1 MDMNAIVTT
10 VLAVIPAII
19 LCFYIYKSDTLE
31 KEPMWLLLS
40 LFIFGVIS
48 TVPAVFLER
57 LYQTV
62 FPINEEDLVSIFFY
76 SFIGIA
82 LIEEGYKA
90 LFTYLIVYRNKN
102 FDHIFDGIVYA
113 VFMSL
118 GFATL
123 ENILYLFRY
132 GIDLAL
138 SRGLVS
144 VPAHAFYAV
153 SFGFFLG
160 KAKEASVHRKRGKAF
175 GFLVLSLLVPVI
187 LHGVFDFLLLSGNQT
202 LYTAFLIFVVFL
214 YIISF
219 IQVKMHA
226 NVMTMLDN

>member
-1 MDMNAIVTT
+1 MDMNAIVTV
-10 VLAVIPAII
+10 VLAVIPALI
-19 LCFYIYKSDTLE
+19 LCLYIYRSDTLE

-57 LYQTV
+57 LYQTL
-62 FPINEEDLVSIFFY
+62 FPLVEEDLVSIFCY

-132 GIDLAL
+132 GLELAL
-138 SRGLVS
+138 SRGIVS

-160 KAKEASVHRKRGKAF
+160 KAKQSSVHGKKGKAF
-175 GFLVLSLLVPVI
+175 GFLTLSILVPI
-187 LHGVFDFLLLSGNQT
+187 TLHGIFDFLLLSNNQM
-202 LYTAFLIFVVFL
+202 LYTAFLVFVVFL

-226 NVMTMLDN
+226 KVMTMLDN

>member
-10 VLAVIPAII
+10 VLAVIPVII

-31 KEPMWLLLS
+31 KEPLWLLLS

-57 LYQTV
+57 LYQMV
-62 FPINEEDLVSIFFY
+62 FPIVEGDLASIFLY

-132 GIDLAL
+132 GLDLAL
-138 SRGLVS
+138 SRGIVS

-160 KAKEASVHRKRGKAF
+160 KAKKASVHGSKGKAF
-175 GFLVLSLLVPVI
+175 VFLMLSVMVPI
-187 LHGVFDFLLLSGNQT
+187 LLHGIFDFLLLSDNQT
-202 LYTAFLIFVVFL
+202 LYTFFLVFVVFL

-219 IQVKMHA
+219 IQVKTHA
-226 NVMTMLDN
+226 KVMTMLDN